1 MEQKNAS
8 FNLLVSRRFLSEERN
23 GISRDTEAI
32 IFGLRNANH
41 ISLLELEPVINVS
54 QKFSVPR
61 ILRMITTI
69 VLRKPSYYES
79 NKSFSFIP
87 QLQNLLP
94 KKESTAFIRIHD
106 IFPITNSQWYRF
118 LSAISFKISLDC
130 AVRDNHK
137 FICNS
142 EYTKTQL
149 IKLYPSANAE
159 VLYCNPARLPLNSC
173 GDCKFC
179 SNPNLFNFNYLIA
192 VGTIEPRKNYSRLVR
207 AWKDVS
213 NSADN
218 KLIVVGRYG
227 WKAKKIHKKLKT
239 TENLIYI
246 DDACN
251 YAVNQLLLKSK
262 AFISCSLDEG
272 FDFPSV
278 DAALLG
284 KPVLLSDIPV
294 HRELHGET
302 ARYFNPNNHNEIQ
315 KILTSNDNSYSS
327 LSSEFISVT
336 HNFEEYLI
344 KILDINKL
352 HAEQNK

>member
-1 MEQKNAS
+1 MEQKNALL
-8 FNLLVSRRFLSEERN
+8 NILVSRRFLSEERN
-23 GISRDTEAI
+23 GISRDAKAI
-32 IFGLRNANH
+32 ISELKKSDK
-41 ISLLELEPVINVS
+41 ISLLELESSTKILNDQS
-54 QKFSVPR
+54 FYR
-61 ILRMITTI
+61 ILRIIKTI
-69 VLRKPSYYES
+69 ILRKPTFYRSGRSY
-79 NKSFSFIP
+79 SFIP
-87 QLQNLLP
+87 QIENLLP
-94 KKESTAFIRIHD
+94 NIKTTAFIRVHD

-149 IKLYPSANAE
+149 IKLYPSANVE
-159 VLYCNPARLPLNSC
+159 VLYCNPARFPLNSC

-213 NSADN
+213 NSTDN

-227 WKAKKIHKKLKT
+227 WKAKKIYKKLKT

-302 ARYFNPNNHNEIQ
+302 AIYFNPNNHNEIQ
-315 KILTSNDNSYSS
+315 KILVSNDNSYSS
-327 LSSEFISVT
+327 LSSEFISVIR
-336 HNFEEYLI
+336 NFDEYLI

-352 HAEQNK
+352 HAE

>member
-8 FNLLVSRRFLSEERN
+8 FNILVSRRFLSEERN
-23 GISRDTEAI
+23 GISRDAKAI
-32 IFGLRNANH
+32 ISELKKSDK
-41 ISLLELEPVINVS
+41 ISLLELESSTNILNDQS
-54 QKFSVPR
+54 FYR
-61 ILRMITTI
+61 ILRIIKTI
-69 VLRKPSYYES
+69 ILRKPTFYRSGSSY
-79 NKSFSFIP
+79 SFIP
-87 QLQNLLP
+87 QIENLLP
-94 KKESTAFIRIHD
+94 NTKTTAFIRVHD

-118 LSAISFKISLDC
+118 LNAISFKISLDR

-159 VLYCNPARLPLNSC
+159 VLYCKPARLPLNSC

-213 NSADN
+213 NSAGN
-218 KLIVVGRYG
+218 KLIIVGRYG

-246 DDACN
+246 DDACD

-294 HRELHGET
+294 HRELHGE
-302 ARYFNPNNHNEIQ
+302 AAIYFNPNNHNEIK

-327 LSSEFISVT
+327 LSSEFISVI
-336 HNFEEYLI
+336 HNFGEYLI

-352 HAEQNK
+352 HAEKNK